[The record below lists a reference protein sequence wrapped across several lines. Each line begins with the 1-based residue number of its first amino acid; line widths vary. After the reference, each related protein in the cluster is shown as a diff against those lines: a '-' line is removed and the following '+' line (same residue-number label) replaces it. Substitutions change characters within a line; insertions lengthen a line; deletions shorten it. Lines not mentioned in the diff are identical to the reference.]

1 MKHLIVL
8 ASLVLVTWAQNVLD
22 LQQEMQCP
30 QYWIRFQT
38 SCYRFIKSPLRPRND
53 ARKNCQAYDSDLL
66 SVNSLDEHGF
76 IVYQLLWQDP
86 QHRRWYTSAR
96 QQSLD
101 YWINDGDNSQL
112 VNMDAAFLPHQES
125 THNKEFLVYSF
136 SSELKKWGFE
146 YVTGNEPLLFIC
158 EAPVAKLHYLVVDD
172 RTYTYGVDVDDPE
185 RIPRGPFF
193 IRQPRDVVYDLSKS
207 QIANDVSLSCL
218 AGGYPSPT
226 YQWFK
231 EEYHNDRLVSTVI
244 DPLNERRYTVS
255 GGVLI
260 INQPDRTRDKGTYH
274 CKAKN
279 KFGKIRS
286 ESVTLKFG
294 HIAEFNL
301 KRSPENGNQNWGKVL
316 YCDPPTFYPSVNY
329 YWARDKFPNLV
340 EEDKRVFVSYDGGL
354 YFSALENIDYGNYSC
369 NVQSNV
375 SDKGRNGP
383 IFELRVLPNS
393 NYQQLKFPNNF
404 PKAFPEAPVAGKEVR
419 LECIAFGYPV
429 PSYNWTR
436 RGASLPRGSLTL
448 NYNRVLLI
456 PHVRVEDQ
464 GEYVCRAQNERAF
477 IENSVILSIQA
488 EPNFTIPL
496 SDRHMD
502 NKADLTWTCEAFG
515 IPDVNY
521 TWFRNGEILDVPNLP
536 VEDKDR
542 FKVVDNV
549 LTIRYLDPE
558 RDQAMYQ
565 CRASNQLK
573 AKYSS
578 AQLRILSLKPSFK
591 KRPLELESY
600 AAEGGNITIRCNP
613 EAAPKPKYVWKKDGS
628 VLGSGG
634 RRRILENGNLIIS
647 PVSRDDGGLYT
658 CGAQNLYGS
667 DESSGRLIILRG
679 PRFDQRMVPLISTS
693 VAQDIELRCQAYSEE
708 ILDVAYIWTHNGLRI
723 RDADIQRRRMD
734 IHGGMLNIW
743 NATFAEAGDYECIV
757 KSAVGRISSRTTVI
771 IRGPPG
777 PPGGVQVM
785 KVTRTSATIEWTD
798 GADNGRPIIMY
809 TISGCTNWNKTWVDI
824 VQNITAREINR
835 NNGRKEAQIE
845 NVLSP
850 WSRYEFRVKASND
863 LGYGPL
869 SAPSP
874 VHNTPPDKP
883 YKAPS
888 KVGGGGGKIGD
899 LTITWEPLASQDQN
913 GPGIFYKIFW
923 RHHEHD
929 TEYQTLEL
937 KQEGNIGIAV
947 VHIKPDNYFTMYD
960 VKVQAGNLLGF
971 GPESYPVTIYSAED
985 MPQEP
990 VSSVIAYSFNSTAL
1004 NVSWSPVD
1012 QSRERIRGR
1021 LIGHR
1026 LKYWKQGIPEENAVY
1041 YLSRSTRPWALI
1053 RGLQPDTYYYV
1064 KVMAYNS
1071 AGEGPESQFVI
1082 ERTFRKAPQKP
1093 PSSVHIKGINPSTV
1107 KVTWRYVAPSLEEE
1121 PLQGYKVRVWEVDQ
1135 DMSTANDTV
1144 IGVGNKLEA
1153 YVTNLS
1159 PGKAYHM
1166 RVLAFSNGG
1175 DGRMSSPTLT
1185 FQMGKADEFR
1195 NVSTRISNS
1204 AVLVAFLLFLH
1215 LLSTR

>member
-1 MKHLIVL
+1 MKQIIITLGSLLIL
-8 ASLVLVTWAQNVLD
+8 TLAQNTMD
-22 LQQEMQCP
+22 MQQEMQCP
-30 QYWIRFQT
+30 QYWIRFQA
-38 SCYRFIKSPLRPRND
+38 SCYRFIKSPLRSRND

-96 QQSLD
+96 QQNLD

-125 THNKEFLVYSF
+125 THNKDFLVYSF
-136 SSELKKWGFE
+136 SPELKKWGFE

-158 EAPVAKLHYLVVDD
+158 EAPVSKLHYLVVDD
-172 RTYTYGVDVDDPE
+172 RTYQYGEDVDDPE
-185 RIPRGPFF
+185 KIPRGPYF
-193 IRQPRDVVYDLSKS
+193 IRQPHDVVYDLSRT
-207 QIANDVSLSCL
+207 QIGNDVSLSCL
-218 AGGYPSPT
+218 AGGYPAPT

-231 EEYHNDRLVSTVI
+231 EEYLNDRVVSTQI
-244 DPLNERRYTVS
+244 DPLKDNRYTVS

-260 INQPDRTRDKGTYH
+260 FHDPNRTRDKGTYH
-274 CKAKN
+274 CKATN
-279 KFGKIRS
+279 KYGTIRS
-286 ESVTLKFG
+286 ESVSLKFG

-301 KRSPENGNQNWGKVL
+301 KRSPETGNQNWGKVL
-316 YCDPPTFYPSVNY
+316 YCDPPTYFPSVNF

-383 IFELRVLPNS
+383 LFELRVISNS

-404 PKAFPEAPVAGKEVR
+404 PKAFPEAPVAGREVR

-436 RGASLPRGSLTL
+436 RGASLPRGAMTL
-448 NYNRVLLI
+448 NYNRVLII

-464 GEYVCRAQNERAF
+464 GEYVCRAQNERSI
-477 IENSVILSIQA
+477 IENTVILSIQA

-502 NKADLTWTCEAFG
+502 DNADLTWTCEAFG

-521 TWFRNGEILDVPNLP
+521 TWFRNGEVLDIPKLP
-536 VEDKDR
+536 LEDRDR
-542 FKVVDNV
+542 YTSVDNV
-549 LTIRYLDPE
+549 LTIRYLNRE
-558 RDQAMYQ
+558 KDQAMYQ
-565 CRASNQLK
+565 CCASNQLK

-578 AQLRILSLKPSFK
+578 AQLRILSFKPSFK
-591 KRPLELESY
+591 KRPLELETY

-613 EAAPKPKYVWKKDGS
+613 EAAPKPKFVWKKDGS

-647 PVSRDDGGLYT
+647 PVSRDDGGVYT
-658 CGAQNLYGS
+658 CSAQNKHGA
-667 DESSGRLIILRG
+667 DDSSGRLIVLHG
-679 PRFDQRMVPLISTS
+679 PRFHQPMDPLLTTS
-693 VAQDIELRCQAYSEE
+693 VSQNVALRCQAYSEE

-723 RDADIQRRRMD
+723 RDSDIQRGRLD
-734 IHGGMLNIW
+734 IHGGYLNIK
-743 NATFAEAGDYECIV
+743 NATLAEAGDYECIV
-757 KSAVGRISSRTTVI
+757 KSAVGKISSKTTVLV
-771 IRGPPG
+771 RGPPG

-785 KVTRTSATIEWTD
+785 KVTNTTATIEWTD
-798 GADNGRPIIMY
+798 GADNGQPITWY
-809 TISGCTNWNKTWVDI
+809 TVSGRTNWNKTWVNLAE
-824 VQNITAREINR
+824 NITAKEVNR
-835 NNGRKEAQIE
+835 NNGRKEAK
-845 NVLSP
+845 VGGLSP
-850 WSRYEFRVKASND
+850 GSSYEFRVAASNRH
-863 LGYGPL
+863 GYGPS

-874 VHNTPPDKP
+874 LHNTPSDKP

-899 LTITWEPLASQDQN
+899 LTITWNPLKPQDQN
-913 GPGIFYKIFW
+913 GPGIYYKIYW
-923 RHHEHD
+923 KHIND
-929 TEYQTLEL
+929 TEFQSLVL
-937 KQEGNIGIAV
+937 KEDTMGTAV
-947 VHIKPDNYFTMYD
+947 VHIKADNYYTKYI
-960 VKVQAGNLLGF
+960 VKVQAGNNLGL
-971 GPESYPVTIYSAED
+971 GPESEEVDIYSAED
-985 MPQEP
+985 MPQDP

-1004 NVSWSPVD
+1004 NISWSPVD
-1012 QSRERIRGR
+1012 QSRERIRGK

-1026 LKYWKQGIPEENAVY
+1026 LKYWVQGLREENAVY

-1053 RGLQPDTYYYV
+1053 VGLQPDTYYRV

-1071 AGEGPESQFVI
+1071 AGEGPESQYVI

-1107 KVTWRYVAPSLEEE
+1107 KVNWRYVAPSLEEE

-1135 DMSTANDTV
+1135 DMSRANDT
-1144 IGVGNKLEA
+1144 IIDVGSKLEA
-1153 YVTNLS
+1153 LVTGLS
-1159 PGKAYHM
+1159 PGKAYNM

-1185 FQMGKADEFR
+1185 FQMGKADAYR
-1195 NVSTRISNS
+1195 SASTKIINS
-1204 AVLVAFLLFLH
+1204 AVLVVFLLFSQILCE
-1215 LLSTR
+1215 L